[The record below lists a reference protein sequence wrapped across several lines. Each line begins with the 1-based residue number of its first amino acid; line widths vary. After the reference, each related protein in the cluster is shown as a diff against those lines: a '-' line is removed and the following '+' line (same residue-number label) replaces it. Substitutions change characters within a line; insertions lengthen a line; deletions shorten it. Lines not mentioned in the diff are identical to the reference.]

1 MCSFLVYKKNTQINL
16 QVLSIRKKRLTAQSR
31 GSNAV
36 SIYCF
41 ENRNYLVSKNLS
53 SFQLS
58 ANVFFSTLFTQFFYL
73 YSAENHF
80 DCERKYL

>member
-1 MCSFLVYKKNTQINL
+1 MCSFPVYKKKTQINL
-16 QVLSIRKKRLTAQSR
+16 QVLSIRKKRLTAQSI

-41 ENRNYLVSKNLS
+41 ENRSYLVSKNLS

-58 ANVFFSTLFTQFFYL
+58 ANVFFRPYLLNFFYL